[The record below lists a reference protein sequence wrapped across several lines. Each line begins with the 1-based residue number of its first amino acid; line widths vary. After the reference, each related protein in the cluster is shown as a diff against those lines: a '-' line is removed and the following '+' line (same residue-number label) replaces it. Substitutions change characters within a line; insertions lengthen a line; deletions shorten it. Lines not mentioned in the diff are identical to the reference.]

1 MAEPIK
7 SIFDLPQYQH
17 LRDKFDK
24 RRSRFRRYWKY
35 YKSDYP
41 QTFGQFNS
49 APGQYIQQML
59 ANAIKPLFTPLA
71 RAVNIDVALVPGKW
85 ALLPETPDAQRQAL
99 ARLFKASRWPT
110 EGDLW
115 VRYGTALGETGLRIV
130 DDRMAKRVMAQPV
143 APWTYVYEPGSPFD
157 TTPALA
163 IFIRI
168 EKEKNERGQ
177 WVDVEYA
184 EVMTPQTISTYRNG
198 QPQAG
203 GGRPQTYTNALEMV
217 PLVVALHDC
226 GDGQPESTFDDTITA
241 LDQVNAQATY
251 MAKIIERHAEPQWAV
266 FGAEAGDLEKDGES
280 IWFFPEGSSVEAILA
295 QVDFDGLL
303 HFVQEIKQEMKDS
316 LPELAFSKLVGVE
329 RVAAATIELQMSEAV
344 FKIKRLRKTYD
355 EALANTA
362 HLVGRAAQQMGLAD
376 LSPLAEELAFDP
388 ERPVIT
394 IDALTQLQIEQA
406 RSSADLTAQALER
419 ERQLMAMANGDGS

>member
-226 GDGQPESTFDDTITA
+226 GDGQPESPSTTPSPPWTRSTPRPPTWPKSSSATPNPSGRSLAPRPATWKKTA
-241 LDQVNAQATY
+241 N
-251 MAKIIERHAEPQWAV
+251 P
-266 FGAEAGDLEKDGES
+266 S
-280 IWFFPEGSSVEAILA
+280 GSSRRGPA
-295 QVDFDGLL
+295 
-303 HFVQEIKQEMKDS
+303 S
-316 LPELAFSKLVGVE
+316 
-329 RVAAATIELQMSEAV
+329 
-344 FKIKRLRKTYD
+344 RL
-355 EALANTA
+355 
-362 HLVGRAAQQMGLAD
+362 
-376 LSPLAEELAFDP
+376 SWP
-388 ERPVIT
+388 
-394 IDALTQLQIEQA
+394 
-406 RSSADLTAQALER
+406 RSILTACCTSSR
-419 ERQLMAMANGDGS
+419 KSSRK